1 MTDAT
6 FERIANFR
14 DAGGH
19 VTSDGHRV
27 RTGLLYR
34 CGHLANATDADVDVL
49 EQLGIG
55 VIVDLRRDVERGIE
69 GESRLPRG
77 ARVVYLP
84 MGDVRAGPDI
94 RELLGSGDVERIK
107 EAFPPGAA
115 RDMMLRGSHASWST
129 TRTARSTP
137 SSCARWSRPTA
148 RPVVVHCSAGKDRTG
163 WAIAL
168 VLLALG
174 VPEDV
179 VVADYLRS
187 NEAQALRMASVARS
201 TATGLDPG
209 LLEPLV
215 LVHVD
220 YISTSLAALEE
231 YWGGIDGY
239 LGGGLGVDATLRS
252 QLRSVLLEPAP
263 TA

>member
-1 MTDAT
+1 MVDEAHCAQYAE
-6 FERIANFR
+6 F
-14 DAGGH
+14 
-19 VTSDGHRV
+19 V
-27 RTGLLYR
+27 RTLVE
-34 CGHLANATDADVDVL
+34 ADGTPVL
-49 EQLGIG
+49 
-55 VIVDLRRDVERGIE
+55 
-69 GESRLPRG
+69 
-77 ARVVYLP
+77 
-84 MGDVRAGPDI
+84 
-94 RELLGSGDVERIK
+94 
-107 EAFPPGAA
+107 
-115 RDMMLRGSHASWST
+115 
-129 TRTARSTP
+129 
-137 SSCARWSRPTA
+137 
-148 RPVVVHCSAGKDRTG
+148 VHCSAGKDRTG

-201 TATGLDPG
+201 TVTGLDPG

-215 LVHVD
+215 LVHED
-220 YISTSLAALEE
+220 YISTSLTALEE

-252 QLRSVLLEPAP
+252 QLRSVMLEPAP